1 MFLGYVQQR
10 VSCAAVCV
18 LTEQRLDDHSVGAGV
33 SVRLPLGAQAGHP
46 HLVCVQVGHPQVH
59 CRKEREE
66 SFMVCFSMKSTP
78 SQSLR
83 LHVTACL
90 TEFKNTFTIKKMILE
105 FSY

>member
-59 CRKEREE
+59 CRKETEE
-66 SFMVCFSMKSTP
+66 SFMVCFSMSTP

-90 TEFKNTFTIKKMILE
+90 TEFIKTFTIKKMILE